1 MCMRWN
7 DKLVLCVRF
16 KPNCKHSLSI
26 PRIFPTTI
34 RALPRLDLFRR
45 SFLYRQHHAPLHNFD
60 RPVSVAAL
68 PDALRSQQ
76 DAQAG
81 RAENLFRV
89 ASVDCDEPSTELNV
103 FKGKLEPPF
112 MTQQVIKFLPLGS
125 CVGASRRNMSD
136 PRPSLQ
142 TSRLNRVLLHS
153 AARDVADV
161 HCNRSAAG
169 PATRCAGRR
178 QADERRV
185 VEWVARNRPS
195 IR

>member
-1 MCMRWN
+1 MRWN

-16 KPNCKHSLSI
+16 EPHCKHFLSI

-45 SFLYRQHHAPLHNFD
+45 SFLYRQHHAPLHNFN
-60 RPVSVAAL
+60 RPVSVVAL

-103 FKGKLEPPF
+103 FKGKFEPPF
-112 MTQQVIKFLPLGS
+112 MTQQVFKVLPVGS
-125 CVGASRRNMSD
+125 CVGVGRRNMSD
-136 PRPSLQ
+136 PRPGLQ
-142 TSRLNRVLLHS
+142 TRRFYRVLLHS
-153 AARDVADV
+153 AGRNVADV
-161 HCNRSAAG
+161 HADRAAAG
-169 PATRCAGRR
+169 EATPEPGGR